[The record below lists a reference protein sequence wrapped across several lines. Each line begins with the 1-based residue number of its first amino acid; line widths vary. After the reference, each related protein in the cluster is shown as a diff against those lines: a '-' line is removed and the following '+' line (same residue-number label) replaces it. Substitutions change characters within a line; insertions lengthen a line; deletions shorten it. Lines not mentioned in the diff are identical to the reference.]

1 MSVRSERRAGLLRE
15 RRQQRNQRLQ
25 PSYGQ
30 HVFDDMQ
37 WLGPNGLQR
46 RQQRHR
52 LHRTLIAKRQGA
64 VLAIA
69 SLALVGFMSG
79 CGSDSSDQQSS
90 RVSTTNTRVL
100 DRQARK
106 LHRLSRRL
114 SALRKEV
121 AARHAARERQTA
133 AEPTPDDLGT
143 LDSLGTRLGAEIGA
157 TIGPPGMVGPSA
169 EGGTLTSGPAWSTIK
184 VPISL
189 RVLEDAGGPSKLS
202 PHQRELITRAITLSD
217 NEAAAELFAGLERT
231 HGGLTGASQAVAEML
246 RAAGDN
252 TTQVSTVGRGRSLP
266 TVRRS
271 GPFRS
276 SIASWRRSPEAAS
289 DLRSLVGT

>member
-1 MSVRSERRAGLLRE
+1 M
-15 RRQQRNQRLQ
+15 
-25 PSYGQ
+25 
-30 HVFDDMQ
+30 
-37 WLGPNGLQR
+37 
-46 RQQRHR
+46 
-52 LHRTLIAKRQGA
+52 
-64 VLAIA
+64 
-69 SLALVGFMSG
+69 
-79 CGSDSSDQQSS
+79 
-90 RVSTTNTRVL
+90 
-100 DRQARK
+100 
-106 LHRLSRRL
+106 
-114 SALRKEV
+114 

-252 TTQVSTVGRGRSLP
+252 TTQVSTVGRGSFSTYGQTEWSLP
-266 TVRRS
+266 EQHRFMAALAGGCIGSEVSRRYLMGLMGQVTSDTWGLGSAGVPALWKGGWGPGINGHYLLRQMGVIMVNGSRAVITIAVRPLDGQFIS
-271 GPFRS
+271 GE
-276 SIASWRRSPEAAS
+276 SIASRVAQWVARRAPRLVSPPT
-289 DLRSLVGT
+289 GC